1 MRIQRRDNS
10 HICGFGT
17 IERSAW
23 KERVKRLKEEE
34 YLAELPWQEKICV
47 ECLKKWKC
55 RWR

>member
-47 ECLKKWKC
+47 ECVKKWKC